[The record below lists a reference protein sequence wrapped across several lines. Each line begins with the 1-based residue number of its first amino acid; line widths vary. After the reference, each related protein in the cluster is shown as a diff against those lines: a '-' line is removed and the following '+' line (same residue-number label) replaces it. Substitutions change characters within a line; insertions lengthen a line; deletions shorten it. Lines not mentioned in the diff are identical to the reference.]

1 MDAPLAYSTC
11 QSCGARMLW
20 CLTVG
25 GKRMPL
31 DEHPAEGGN
40 VLIEQ
45 SDGIVRGRVLTGAEL
60 PHGGPA
66 YVPHHRTC
74 PAAAGWRRRRDRSR
88 ARCRVCREPM
98 DPWLPEHGYPAHIN
112 CMPLIPAQGR
122 T

>member
-1 MDAPLAYSTC
+1 VDAPLAYSTC

-45 SDGIVRGRVLTGAEL
+45 SDGIVRGRVLTGAEM
-60 PHGGPA
+60 PHTGPA

-74 PAAAGWRRRRDRSR
+74 PAAADWRRGRDRSR
-88 ARCRVCREPM
+88 VRCRVCREPM
-98 DPWLPEHGYPAHIN
+98 DEWLTEHGYPAHIN
-112 CMPLIPAQGR
+112 CMPPVPAA
-122 T
+122 